1 MLHIG
6 LKIKYLMDK
15 ENLDAAKLG
24 KRLGKTKQAV
34 YDMIVKED
42 LNTSVL
48 RKLSNIFN
56 VPMAY
61 FVTENLS
68 PNEYKSRDLMQLC
81 KSLVENYQQRD
92 EVMAQLVSMVGN
104 IAPEPQGENEEEE
117 NENQE

>member
-48 RKLSNIFN
+48 RKL
-56 VPMAY
+56 
-61 FVTENLS
+61 

-92 EVMAQLVSMVGN
+92 EVMAQLVSMVGS
-104 IAPEPQGENEEEE
+104 IAPEPHEENKEGE

>member
-34 YDMIVKED
+34 YDMIVNDD
-42 LNTSVL
+42 LTTSVR

-104 IAPEPQGENEEEE
+104 IAPEPQEENEEEE